1 VNDVRILIVDDYPEN
16 LLALEAI
23 LHDTGHTV
31 VRAQSGREALK
42 ALLAQD
48 FAVILMDVA
57 MPDLD
62 GYETAA
68 LVRGRERSRLT
79 PIIFLTANSKADA
92 QVFKGYAVGAVD
104 YLFKPFVPEIL
115 LSKVAVFVEL
125 YTARALL
132 KTQTAAL
139 LRSHTEMEHRVLDR
153 TRELAA
159 ANRALQAEIIE
170 RRRAEAERVALFERE
185 QAGRVEAEAMN
196 RMKDEFLG
204 TLSHELRTPLNAILG
219 WTHLLEVGK
228 RDEAAILRATR
239 VIKNNAQAQAQLVAD
254 ILDVSR
260 IIGGKMQ
267 LYIGAVDLCEVIEK
281 TLETLQPA
289 ADAKGISIQTEW
301 KGSGR
306 LLADQDRLQQVM
318 WNLLSNAIK
327 FTPRDGHVRVELDV
341 TPQDI
346 RVVVADDGEG
356 IDASFLPHV
365 FDRFRQADSSLARP
379 HGGLGLGMA
388 IVRHLIELHGGTIAV
403 ASEGIG
409 KGTSFLVTLPVRLP
423 ASDVVPHVDQRTVS
437 RDLPSGSYLSLNGVS
452 VLIVDDEADAREV
465 LTLLLEERGAEV
477 TAVGSAAAALRL
489 LKKKRVP
496 DVLVS
501 DVGMPG
507 VDGHALLRKLRTLP
521 ENEGGLVP
529 AVALTAYATANDSAK
544 ALAAGFTRHV
554 AKPIVPSEI
563 VEIIASLAEA
573 GRKPDARV

>member
-31 VRAQSGREALK
+31 VSAQSGREALK

-48 FAVILMDVA
+48 FAVILLDVA

-79 PIIFLTANSKADA
+79 PIIFLTANHKADGH
-92 QVFKGYAVGAVD
+92 VFKGYSVGAVD
-104 YLFKPFVPEIL
+104 YLFKPFVTEVL
-115 LSKVAVFVEL
+115 LSKVNVFVDL
-125 YTARALL
+125 FKARALL
-132 KTQTAAL
+132 KTQAAAL
-139 LRSHTEMEHRVLDR
+139 MRSHTEMEHRVLER

-159 ANRALQAEIIE
+159 ANRALQAEIVE
-170 RRRAEAERVALFERE
+170 RRRAEAERAALFERE
-185 QAGRVEAEAMN
+185 QAAREEAEAMN

-228 RDEAAILRATR
+228 RDDAAITRATR
-239 VIKNNAQAQAQLVAD
+239 VIKNNAQAQTQLVGD

-260 IIGGKMQ
+260 IISGKMQ
-267 LYIGAVDLCEVIEK
+267 LYIAVVDLRGVIEK

-346 RVVVADDGEG
+346 RVVVADDGQG
-356 IDASFLPHV
+356 IDADFLPHV

-403 ASEGIG
+403 TSEGIG
-409 KGTSFLVTLPVRLP
+409 KGATFLATLPVRLP
-423 ASDVVPHVDQRTVS
+423 AADAVPQVEQRAVS
-437 RDLPSGSYLSLNGVS
+437 RDMTPASYVSLDGVS
-452 VLIVDDEADAREV
+452 VLIVDDEADALEV
-465 LTLLLEERGAEV
+465 LTLLLEERGAKV
-477 TAVGSAAAALRL
+477 TAARSAAAAWRVL
-489 LKKKRVP
+489 KKRVP

-507 VDGHALLRKLRTLP
+507 VDGLALIRKLRTLP
-521 ENEGGLVP
+521 ANEGGQVP
-529 AVALTAYATANDSAK
+529 AVALTAYATASDSAK

-563 VEIIASLAEA
+563 VEIIANLAEA
-573 GRKPDARV
+573 RRSPDARA